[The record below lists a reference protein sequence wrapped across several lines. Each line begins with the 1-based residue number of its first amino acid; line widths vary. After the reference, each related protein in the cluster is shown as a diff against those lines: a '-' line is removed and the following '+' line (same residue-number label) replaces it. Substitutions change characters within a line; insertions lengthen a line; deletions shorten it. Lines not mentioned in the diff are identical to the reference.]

1 MDLRYGSLDSESNR
15 VSADTGLS
23 FDDVLL
29 VPRRNRVR
37 SRRDVDTAMQLTA
50 GIRLAVP
57 VVSANTPWCTGAPMA
72 TAMARAGGIG
82 IVHRMWSPAD
92 QAAAVAATKAAS
104 PGDTGQATVD
114 RDGRLRV
121 GGAVGIKGD
130 YLDRARRL
138 ADVGVDI
145 LAIDVAHGH
154 SDYVIAALLE
164 LKARHPR
171 LDCIVGNVAT
181 AAGARDLIDAGADA
195 IKVGIGPG
203 SVCTT
208 RLVTGAGMP
217 QLTAI
222 LDCAAVAR
230 KAGIGLIADGG
241 IRSSGDIAKAI
252 AAGASAVMLGKL
264 LAGTDESEA
273 REVEHGG
280 RRYKITTGFVTLGVE
295 LTLQRLAGAAISR
308 DAFDAYLPEGVEGT
322 FDHSGPVADTL
333 GTLMRGLCSGVTYGG
348 CAAAA
353 ELADQARFV
362 RVSHA
367 GHAEG
372 RPHVRDGVPA
382 LHPDYAKAFVTDPPA
397 RPGADPVTGSA
408 ADRVAG

>member
-1 MDLRYGSLDSESNR
+1 M
-15 VSADTGLS
+15 GLS

-29 VPRRNRVR
+29 VPRRNRLR
-37 SRRDVDTAMQLTA
+37 SRRDVDTAMQLTP

-57 VVSANTPWCTGAPMA
+57 IVSANTPWCTAAPMA

-82 IVHRMWSPAD
+82 IVHRMWSPQD
-92 QAAAVAATKAAS
+92 QAEAVAATKAAAA
-104 PGDTGQATVD
+104 GDTPHATLD
-114 RDGRLRV
+114 LAGRLRV

-130 YLDRARRL
+130 YLERADRL
-138 ADVGVDI
+138 ADAGVDI

-154 SDYVIAALLE
+154 SDHVIAALLE
-164 LKARHPR
+164 LKARHPQ

-181 AAGARDLIDAGADA
+181 ADGARDLIDAGADA

-208 RLVTGAGMP
+208 RVVTGAGMP

-222 LDCAAVAR
+222 LECAAVAR
-230 KAGIGLIADGG
+230 KAGVGVIADGG
-241 IRSSGDIAKAI
+241 IRGSGDIAKAI

-264 LAGTDESEA
+264 LAGADESEA
-273 REVEHGG
+273 RAVEHDG
-280 RRYKITTGFVTLGVE
+280 RRYKVTTGFVTLGVD
-295 LTLQRLAGAAISR
+295 LTLQRLAGATISR

-333 GTLMRGLCSGVTYGG
+333 GKLARGLCSGVTYSG
-348 CAAAA
+348 CAAVA
-353 ELADQARFV
+353 ELADHARFV
-362 RVSHA
+362 RVSNA

-382 LHPDYAKAFVTDPPA
+382 LHPDYAQAFVAGP
-397 RPGADPVTGSA
+397 
-408 ADRVAG
+408 VAG

>member
-1 MDLRYGSLDSESNR
+1 MNLHYGPFDADR
-15 VSADTGLS
+15 VSADPGLS

-29 VPRRNRVR
+29 VPRRNRLR

-57 VVSANTPWCTGAPMA
+57 IVSANTPWCTGARMGI
-72 TAMARAGGIG
+72 AMARAGGIG

-92 QAAAVAATKAAS
+92 QAAAVAATKAAV
-104 PGDTGQATVD
+104 PGDAPHAT
-114 RDGRLRV
+114 RDAAGRLRV
-121 GGAVGIKGD
+121 GAAVGIKGD
-130 YLDRARRL
+130 YLDRADRL
-138 ADVGVDI
+138 VDAGVDL

-154 SDYVIAALLE
+154 SDFVIAALFE

-171 LDCIVGNVAT
+171 IDCIVGNVAT
-181 AAGARDLIDAGADA
+181 ADGARDLIDAGADA

-217 QLTAI
+217 QLSAI

-230 KAGIGLIADGG
+230 NAGVGLIADGG

-252 AAGASAVMLGKL
+252 AAGASGVMLGKL

-273 REVEHGG
+273 QEVEHDG
-280 RRYKITTGFVTLGVE
+280 RRYKVTTGFVTLGVE
-295 LTLQRLAGAAISR
+295 LTLQRLAGAAVSR
-308 DAFDAYLPEGVEGT
+308 AAFDAYLPEGVEGT
-322 FDHSGPVADTL
+322 FEHSGPVADTL
-333 GTLMRGLCSGVTYGG
+333 GRLVRGLCSGVTYSG
-348 CAAAA
+348 CVAAA

-362 RVSHA
+362 RVSGA
-367 GHAEG
+367 GQAEG

-382 LHPDYAKAFVTDPPA
+382 LHPDYAQAFVTDP
-397 RPGADPVTGSA
+397 
-408 ADRVAG
+408 VAG

>member
-1 MDLRYGSLDSESNR
+1 MR
-15 VSADTGLS
+15 ADTGLS

-29 VPRRNRVR
+29 VPRRNRLR
-37 SRRDVDTAMQLTA
+37 SRRDVDTAMQLTP

-57 VVSANTPWCTGAPMA
+57 IVSANTPWCTGARMA

-92 QAAAVAATKAAS
+92 QAAAVAETKAAA
-104 PGDTGQATVD
+104 PGEARHATLD
-114 RDGRLRV
+114 ADGRLRV
-121 GGAVGIKGD
+121 GAAVGIKGD
-130 YLDRARRL
+130 YLDRADRL
-138 ADVGVDI
+138 ADVGVDV

-154 SDYVIAALLE
+154 SNFVIAALRE

-171 LDCIVGNVAT
+171 LECIVGNVAT
-181 AAGARDLIDAGADA
+181 AEGARDLIDAGADA

-230 KAGIGLIADGG
+230 KAGVGLIADGG
-241 IRSSGDIAKAI
+241 IRTSGDIAKAI

-273 REVEHGG
+273 HEVEHDG
-280 RRYKITTGFVTLGVE
+280 RRFKVTTGFVTLGVE
-295 LTLQRLAGAAISR
+295 LTLQRLAGAAVTR
-308 DAFDAYLPEGVEGT
+308 AAFDGYLPEGVEGT
-322 FDHSGPVADTL
+322 FEHGGPVADTVAKL
-333 GTLMRGLCSGVTYGG
+333 VRGLCSGVTYSG
-348 CAAAA
+348 CTAAA

-362 RVSHA
+362 RVTNA
-367 GHAEG
+367 GQAEG

-382 LHPDYAKAFVTDPPA
+382 LHPDYARQFVTDQA
-397 RPGADPVTGSA
+397 IG
-408 ADRVAG
+408 

>member
-1 MDLRYGSLDSESNR
+1 MPGRLHRRVGPGRALILNLRYGSFDADR
-15 VSADTGLS
+15 ISADTGLS

-29 VPRRNRVR
+29 VPRRNRLH
-37 SRRDVDTAMQLTA
+37 SRRDVDTAMQLTR

-57 VVSANTPWCTGAPMA
+57 IVSANTPWCTGAPMGI
-72 TAMARAGGIG
+72 AMARAGGIG
-82 IVHRMWSPAD
+82 IVHRMWSPHD
-92 QAAAVAATKAAS
+92 QAAAVAAVKAAS
-104 PGDTGQATVD
+104 PGEASHPTLDA
-114 RDGRLRV
+114 DGRLRV

-130 YLDRARRL
+130 YLDRARLL
-138 ADVGVDI
+138 ADAGVDL

-154 SDYVIAALLE
+154 SDFVIAALLE
-164 LKARHPR
+164 LKARHPQ

-181 AAGARDLIDAGADA
+181 AEGARDLIDAGADA

-222 LDCAAVAR
+222 LDCAAMTR

-273 REVEHGG
+273 HAVEHDGC
-280 RRYKITTGFVTLGVE
+280 RYKVTTGFVTLGVD
-295 LTLQRLAGAAISR
+295 LTLQRLAGAAIAR

-322 FDHSGPVADTL
+322 FAHSGPVADTL
-333 GTLMRGLCSGVTYGG
+333 GRLVRGLCSGVTYSG
-348 CAAAA
+348 CTAAA
-353 ELADQARFV
+353 ELAEQARFV
-362 RVSHA
+362 RVSNA
-367 GHAEG
+367 GVAEG

-382 LHPDYAKAFVTDPPA
+382 LHPDYARAFV
-397 RPGADPVTGSA
+397 ADPVG
-408 ADRVAG
+408 G